1 MMPAVRFDHVSK
13 RFHIGEHY
21 DSLGEVLA
29 GGMRRLL
36 RREKHR
42 GRESFL
48 ALNNVNFEVSNG
60 EALGI
65 IGPNGAGKSTALK
78 LLAGI
83 MRPDAG
89 EIIAHGRKAALIEV
103 GAGFHGDLTGR
114 ENIFLNATLLGMTR
128 AEIRK
133 KVDSI
138 VEFAGIAR
146 FLDTPVKR
154 YSSGMYA
161 RLGFS
166 IAAHVDPDVLL
177 VDEVLSVG
185 DAMFR
190 VRCLERMR
198 QLVRQGTALIF
209 VTHDL
214 EQMRA
219 ICGRC
224 VVLEQGKVSFEGHSN
239 AAVAQYLVAMSR
251 SQIARPADLVES
263 DGETAVRIDRFC
275 VRDGFGD
282 DAVCVGPDHFV
293 QIELQLRTVGN
304 VRTYAF
310 ELNLRRAEGGDNALS
325 FNSART
331 GRYFTLSEGLH
342 RVTLDVPSLPL
353 GGGQYF
359 WNVRVW
365 DAQTDQSLADTPFQY
380 PMVLDD
386 GGRTTGKLSLSH
398 EWTVQSETKNDAWS
412 YSADTLPQAFKRSTE
427 AIDED
432 LLVC

>member
-1 MMPAVRFDHVSK
+1 MTAVRFDRVSK
-13 RFHIGEHY
+13 RFRIGEQN
-21 DSLGEVLA
+21 DSLGDLLA
-29 GGMRRLL
+29 GGIRRLL
-36 RREKHR
+36 RRER
-42 GRESFL
+42 RGGRECFL
-48 ALNNVNFEVSNG
+48 ALNEVSFEAAGG
-60 EALGI
+60 EAIGI

-89 EIIAHGRKAALIEV
+89 EVTSQGRKAALIEV

-114 ENIFLNATLLGMTR
+114 ENIGLNGTLLGMSR
-128 AEIRK
+128 GEIRGK
-133 KVDSI
+133 LDSI
-138 VEFAGIAR
+138 VAFAGIER

-198 QLVRQGTALIF
+198 QLVRDGTCLVF

-219 ICGRC
+219 ICGRTL
-224 VVLEQGKVSFEGHSN
+224 VLEHGEVSFDGTRS
-239 AAVAQYLVAMSR
+239 AAIAQYLKAMSR
-251 SQIARPADLVES
+251 CLCVRPTDLIEKEGREGVQVE
-263 DGETAVRIDRFC
+263 RFG

-282 DAVCVGPDHFV
+282 EAVCIGSDHFV
-293 QIELQLRTVGN
+293 QIELDIRIAGGRKN
-304 VRTYAF
+304 VAV
-310 ELNLRRAEGGDNALS
+310 ELNLRRAEGGDNTLS
-325 FNSART
+325 FNSARKGQT
-331 GRYFTLSEGLH
+331 FTLSDGLH
-342 RVTLDVPSLPL
+342 HVTLDVPSLPL
-353 GGGQYF
+353 RGGQYF

-365 DAQTDQSLADTPFQY
+365 DARTGSTLTDTPFQY

-386 GGRTTGKLSLSH
+386 GGRATGSLSLPH
-398 EWTVQSETKNDAWS
+398 EWTVRPEKHVSPWSLQAAETAYLPGEHSETAHEN
-412 YSADTLPQAFKRSTE
+412 
-427 AIDED
+427 